1 MWRIRSPSTAAR
13 GWLPLGQCEVC
24 RAWCREGLCAPCRAT
39 YAAAT
44 PRCRRC
50 GIALPADLASCGDC
64 LRDPPPFQATVC
76 AVTYA
81 FPWDGLIAALKFA
94 DRVELATPLAML
106 LADRIADPVR
116 SAAPEPQDGEPTPLR
131 AGPTTPPP
139 SAIVPVPLSPAR
151 LAQRGYNQ
159 AWELARRLSSLTGVP
174 AHAGW
179 LQRAF
184 DAPQQVGLSRRQRR
198 DNLRGCMRVTAEGA
212 RRIGGRHVAVVDD
225 VMTTGATA
233 CEAARALLEAGA
245 QRVDLWVVARTPA
258 H

>member
-1 MWRIRSPSTAAR
+1 MWRNRSPSTAAR
-13 GWLPLGQCEVC
+13 GWLPHGQCEVC
-24 RAWCREGLCAPCRAT
+24 RVWCREGLCPACRAT

-50 GIALPADLASCGDC
+50 GIGLPADLASCGDC
-64 LRDPPPFQATVC
+64 LRDPPPFQSTVC

-94 DRVELATPLAML
+94 DRVELAGPLAML

-116 SAAPEPQDGEPTPLR
+116 SAAPEPQDGEPTPLP
-131 AGPTTPPP
+131 ADPTTPPP
-139 SAIVPVPLSPAR
+139 SAIVPVPLSSLR

-159 AWELARRLSSLTGVP
+159 AWELARRLSSMTGVP

-198 DNLRGCMRVTAEGA
+198 DNLRGCMRLTAEGA
-212 RRIGGRHVAVVDD
+212 RRVSGRHIAVVDD

-233 CEAARALLEAGA
+233 HEAARALLEAGA
-245 QRVDLWVVARTPA
+245 QQVDLWVVARTPA